1 MRALTIAALV
11 AAQLLPT
18 APAPAADLHDDRLV
32 TQQRATFAGARI
44 RMPFGGSDSGNVRAS
59 LSLTSMQ
66 KADLAGGPSRT
77 RFGEGIEFTVRQ
89 SAAPEL
95 RLGGMPLAQRHP
107 AAAAQENKPKKGEGV
122 GKKVLKGGAILLII
136 GAVVVGGL
144 VLALF
149 AHCETTT
156 QCED

>member
-11 AAQLLPT
+11 AAQLLAT
-18 APAPAADLHDDRLV
+18 TPAPAADLHDNGLA
-32 TQQRATFAGARI
+32 TQQRAAFAGARI
-44 RMPFGGSDSGNVRAS
+44 RVPFGGKDSGNVRAG

-66 KADLAGGPSRT
+66 RADLAGGRSRT
-77 RFGEGIEFTVRQ
+77 RFGEGIELTLGQ

-95 RLGGMPLAQRHP
+95 RLGGMPLAQRLP
-107 AAAAQENKPKKGEGV
+107 AAAQENEREKGDGV
-122 GKKVLKGGAILLII
+122 GKKVLKGGAILLIL

-149 AHCETTT
+149 AHCETTS